1 MKIVNNPVR
10 PFTVPLRVTRQGD
23 SEAIRRPCQYSI
35 QLHFLLNFKAS
46 ESSASDSDGVAMR
59 VTLRG
64 RIMLNDD
71 SLALRDASIL
81 KNRTGS
87 RAGIWRGLAR
97 NEGPRGYGMLHIKSL
112 IKCHASKRRLLI
124 VTFIM
129 LNNLLRCFGASPSL
143 HCGAQAF
150 ARARQPHYHRSGT
163 VRLIGCLKH

>member
-23 SEAIRRPCQYSI
+23 SEATRRPCQYSI

-81 KNRTGS
+81 KNQHRFQ
-87 RAGIWRGLAR
+87 RGDLSMGFAR
-97 NEGPRGYGMLHIKSL
+97 NEGPRGYGMLHNKSL
-112 IKCHASKRRLLI
+112 IKMA
-124 VTFIM
+124 
-129 LNNLLRCFGASPSL
+129 CFEASPSYSYF
-143 HCGAQAF
+143 HHA
-150 ARARQPHYHRSGT
+150 
-163 VRLIGCLKH
+163 